1 MNVSRMKDDD
11 RLIVIAVKDVD
22 ELLVWQRHAELR
34 NEEER
39 IIYTRLHAIAD
50 IHMMVYVV

>member
-11 RLIVIAVKDVD
+11 RFIVIAKDVD
-22 ELLVWQRHAELR
+22 ELVWQRHAELR

-39 IIYTRLHAIAD
+39 IIYIRLHAIAD

>member
-11 RLIVIAVKDVD
+11 CFIVIAVKDVD
-22 ELLVWQRHAELR
+22 ELVWQRHAELR